1 MVFLLKH
8 NNNSMLIKIER
19 KKNNY
24 LIFFIYEFNNFNF
37 KDINDIYKFII
48 FKYVCYFEILW
59 QLKKT
64 YRKK

>member
-24 LIFFIYEFNNFNF
+24 LIFFLYEFNNFN
-37 KDINDIYKFII
+37 KN
-48 FKYVCYFEILW
+48 L
-59 QLKKT
+59 
-64 YRKK
+64 